1 MADDFKSTVS
11 RTLDTTNR
19 QYTNVVWQA
28 GKPPLDSELN
38 LVGQLATDNLSKTVS
53 ATAHSGILMNP
64 RTADRDFEFHPL
76 WSNFLKVKP
85 LKALVNGL
93 VLDIEESMI
102 KLDPPPTQ
110 DNRVDFVFL
119 EVWKTIISADNAL
132 PDATLEKVKPTTTT
146 VYSNGNLSGA
156 GLDDEMV
163 DSNVGFETT
172 KRIQV
177 QYRFRVVKEINIYD
191 HLEGMSSTLVKGQ
204 GPLDAP
210 DNNCVF
216 NNQHA
221 NGDAGLWIAHM
232 TSDGCPLGQPC
243 DPNVPNTALSDFLSE
258 NIVYGIPICAITRRN
273 DNSYVASTNTGNA
286 NQNGAIDRKPS
297 SNTSTDAT
305 SLLQATLSSPL
316 DALKEGNVAISNGD
330 GSGLDDAQLYGSERY
345 LVLGQ
350 GLNKEI
356 IRVSGFANN
365 ALTVVAR
372 GEGGT
377 QAKYHS
383 AGTNVVLFNNR
394 PDGKYADEIHA
405 DDLFDMRHATTIGE
419 WDYQSLLESSLSD
432 LLFGNLKTAYK
443 QNQQNNTTAGGTVEE
458 VSTIDQSTPMQTHH
472 MDWPNGFRDAWSD
485 ASVPQ
490 MGLTMYLNLP
500 SARDN
505 FGVTTTNLNQANLA
519 SWTIGPDLEPSAFI
533 YDGLKMKSGSWVKLT
548 LDATA
553 SNLAYGVNEIDKAN
567 TPQEKGVRFIAPSE
581 TRDPSTKRSP
591 FTIEEVGVNHGQLHY
606 PTLASNFEKP
616 FIVLG
621 KTKYSDTFLA
631 STPSDVV
638 NQNYRYLYRPQ
649 AINQSSVVSEQQ
661 TGNLPPSFV
670 EQVVAVRLGASGVD
684 LPLAV
689 RNLESLVTNNGYDTS
704 GDHSSLYAVIYG
716 DPRDNFQQNNG
727 VFKVVDL
734 LNDDLD
740 TPNATYY
747 KTSDTADVWDPST
760 GGGSKV
766 GWVILKPIDDIVRS
780 AGLGD
785 RLLKIEFRTQELS
798 NKDDEVMV
806 AITES
811 VDHDIANTTLGK
823 LSITSEFQLGV
834 SVLYPSATGGTANV
848 ADDIHKIGLIPD
860 ISTGE
865 FLNNSK
871 SVLHGNDFSNL
882 PLVGNEIDLPTKNHV
897 SLWNRLPSS
906 NLPIGVA
913 QPSQMGGRIIN
924 EESDR
929 EAEAFTDENSKTVVL
944 RPFQNK
950 TVIINKATANNLT
963 ANGVVTQTKTSLVPE
978 HWNNTNIDVD
988 LEADEMFLPTKNAA
1002 FVLPE
1007 AIMPRFGRQDIPLHT
1022 YTGTEDQFRNGLNHI
1037 FIDKPLSQSDQVF
1050 NIIGGLDNGGSPG
1063 TNNVLFVTGDPN
1075 TAWGQRQAINT
1086 INSKIGIGARRTTF
1100 TDVPSSDFGS
1110 TLNGIELPPYYG
1122 IVRVYGVYE
1131 RDLFATHLTNQNQ
1144 LAGHAVNRVDVAN
1157 NVTNGNC
1164 PNLLRTDTS
1173 AFTMYIRQNGGKELV
1188 NGVDGQSNTDYL
1200 HAHTYMI
1207 TEHAIDIS
1215 RLEGLKDPNNPQQDI
1230 WSEGSVFTSF
1240 NYVVEA
1246 VVFMFADGFISHN
1259 RYVLPRKHNGS
1270 GSALL
1275 ATDEQKAVVSTVI
1288 PFAPP
1293 IGSHITVSYKRTP
1306 YQGDPLGTLGQS
1318 DQTVPQGRKSL
1329 NKLRLGTKVQPV
1341 NLSNTN
1347 ERNLEVLASID
1358 FYTTLGT
1365 GKIGGVVY
1373 PTTITDVGHTPFPIN
1388 RDPTALLADGFS
1400 YITLK
1405 TSTFTEE
1412 SSLRGGWASL
1422 FLFEQAET
1430 VVRTIVDLKLY
1441 KNNSLVD
1448 THTLSDNGD
1457 GRILETQ
1464 VSYAMEWLQG
1474 LGYNCFQ
1481 IRGEIRQ
1488 NATINQTYL
1497 GVLIQAPNPTD
1508 TFELEVDWKDLRN
1521 GQDIQIFEGLRESP
1535 MSFEM
1540 WFQINPFRF
1549 NFEDR
1554 LNSRSMSRV
1563 HFSKINAPKINAGNG
1578 NTPISLTGIT
1588 SRLPIGSLVRDSDFV
1603 CEDILNN
1610 SSSYLFSSSGSYT
1623 TISNPVPVSPDG
1635 IPYTIALGVSGDT
1648 IQMNDGKIFNGSTPA
1663 ADPKYTIARGG
1674 GAVFNAGGNVPGGP
1688 LSFLATSFNES
1699 LQPVLKGSALVG
1711 RALLVSNNYE
1721 EDRLSN
1727 PKSYGSELQLVV
1739 VTHAVDG
1746 GTSSIT
1752 LGGDISP
1759 SGYGEGLA
1767 SADRFRIKGKPLVK
1781 VYSQASNLSVV
1792 PAPYNSSN

>member
-11 RTLDTTNR
+11 RTLNTTNR

-38 LVGQLATDNLSKTVS
+38 LVGQLATDNLSRTVS

-64 RTADRDFEFHPL
+64 RTADRDFEFNPL

-93 VLDIEESMI
+93 VLDIEEATINLS
-102 KLDPPPTQ
+102 PPPTQ

-177 QYRFRVVKEINIYD
+177 QYRFRVVDNIDIYS
-191 HLEGMSSTLVKGQ
+191 HLEGMSSNLVKAK
-204 GPLDAP
+204 GPLDA
-210 DNNCVF
+210 VSTVSF

-232 TSDGCPLGQPC
+232 TDDG
-243 DPNVPNTALSDFLSE
+243 TATGNPLSDFLSE

-273 DNSYVASTNTGNA
+273 DNAYVAAVTGGGVGNA

-297 SNTSTDAT
+297 STTSTDAT
-305 SLLQATLSSPL
+305 TLLQATLRDSL
-316 DALKEGNVAISNGD
+316 DAGHTGNVALTNGV

-345 LVLGQ
+345 LVLGE
-350 GLNKEI
+350 GLNREI
-356 IRVSGFANN
+356 IRVSGFANPDI
-365 ALTVVAR
+365 TIEAR

-377 QAKYHS
+377 QDKYHS
-383 AGTNVVLFNNR
+383 ADTNVTLFNNR
-394 PDGKYADEIHA
+394 PDGKYADQIHA
-405 DDLFDMRHATTIGE
+405 EDLFDMRHATTIGE

-443 QNQQNNTTAGGTVEE
+443 QNQQNNTTSGVTVEE
-458 VSTIDQSTPMQTHH
+458 VSTIDQNTPQQTHH
-472 MDWPNGFRDAWSD
+472 MDWPNGFRDTWSD

-490 MGLTMYLNLP
+490 MGLTLYLNLP
-500 SARDN
+500 SAKDS
-505 FGVTTTNLNQANLA
+505 FGVTTTNLNEANA
-519 SWTIGPDLEPSAFI
+519 TSWTIGPDLEPSAFI
-533 YDGLKMKSGSWVKLT
+533 YDAVTGDEMKSGSWIKIT
-548 LDATA
+548 LDSTN
-553 SNLAYGVNEIDKAN
+553 SNLAYGVNQIDGAN
-567 TPQEKGVRFIAPSE
+567 TPEERGVRFIAPRE
-581 TRDPSTKRSP
+581 VRDASVKRPS
-591 FTIEEVGVNHGQLHY
+591 FTIEEVGENHGPLHY

-621 KTKYSDTFLA
+621 KTKYSDSFVA
-631 STPSDVV
+631 STPPNVIT
-638 NQNYRYLYRPQ
+638 QNYRYLYRPQ
-649 AINQSSVVSEQQ
+649 AINQSSVVEAQE
-661 TGNLPPSFV
+661 TGADKAT
-670 EQVVAVRLGASGVD
+670 EQVVAVRLGASGVN
-684 LPLAV
+684 LPLAL

-716 DPRDNFQQNNG
+716 DPRDIAQQNNG

-734 LNDDLD
+734 LNDDTD

-747 KTSDTADVWDPST
+747 ESTDTTQVWTPTS
-760 GGGSKV
+760 KL
-766 GWVILKPIDDIVRS
+766 GWVILKPIDNIDRT
-780 AGLGD
+780 AGLVD
-785 RLLKIEFRTQELS
+785 TSSLKIEFRTQDLS
-798 NKDDEVMV
+798 NQDDEVMI

-811 VDHDIANTTLGK
+811 VPHDIGNGTLGK
-823 LSITSEFQLGV
+823 LFITGEFQLGV

-848 ADDIHKIGLIPD
+848 AEDIHKIGLIPD

-871 SVLHGNDFSNL
+871 SILHGSDFSNL

-924 EESDR
+924 EEADR

-950 TVIINKATANNLT
+950 TVSINKATSANL
-963 ANGVVTQTKTSLVPE
+963 ALNGVTLPLVPE
-978 HWNNTNIDVD
+978 HWNSSQIDVD
-988 LEADEMFLPTKNAA
+988 LDTDEMFLPTKNAA

-1037 FIDKPLSQSDQVF
+1037 FIDKPLSSSDQVF

-1063 TNNVLFVTGDPN
+1063 TKNVLFVTGDPD
-1075 TAWGQRQAINT
+1075 TAWGQRKTIAT

-1100 TDVPSSDFGS
+1100 NDVPTSDFGA

-1131 RDLFATHLTNQNQ
+1131 RGLFAAHLANDNQ
-1144 LAGHAVNRVDVAN
+1144 LAGHANDRVDVAT
-1157 NVTNGNC
+1157 NVSNGSC

-1173 AFTMYIRQNGGKELV
+1173 AFTMYIRQNGGQELV
-1188 NGVDGQSNTDYL
+1188 NGTDQPPIHNTDYL
-1200 HAHTYMI
+1200 HAHTYML
-1207 TEHAIDIS
+1207 TEHAIDIT
-1215 RLEGLKDPNNPQQDI
+1215 RLKDKTLPNGQSVGWVD
-1230 WSEGSVFTSF
+1230 GSTFTDF

-1259 RYVLPRKHNGS
+1259 RYVLPRKNNGA
-1270 GSALL
+1270 GSALD
-1275 ATDEQKAVVSTVI
+1275 ATSTQKAVVSTVI

-1293 IGSHITVSYKRTP
+1293 IGSHITVAYKRTP

-1329 NKLRLGTKVQPV
+1329 NKLNLGSKTQPV
-1341 NLSNTN
+1341 DLSNTN
-1347 ERNLEVLASID
+1347 KRNVEVLASMD

-1365 GKIGGVVY
+1365 GKIGGEVY

-1388 RDPTALLADGFS
+1388 RDPTELLADGLN
-1400 YITLK
+1400 YIPLK
-1405 TSTFTEE
+1405 TATFTEE

-1422 FLFEQAET
+1422 FLFKKAET
-1430 VVRTIVDLKLY
+1430 VIRDNVTLALY
-1441 KNNSLVD
+1441 KNEASVGTFAITSANHD
-1448 THTLSDNGD
+1448 T
-1457 GRILETQ
+1457 IEKQ
-1464 VSYAMEWLQG
+1464 VSLTMEWLQN
-1474 LGYNCFQ
+1474 LGFNCFQ
-1481 IRGEIRQ
+1481 TRGEIQ
-1488 NATINQTYL
+1488 QTGSANSNYFGL
-1497 GVLIQAPNPTD
+1497 LIQAPNPTD
-1508 TFELEVDWKDLRN
+1508 TFELEVQWKDLRN
-1521 GQDIQIFEGLRESP
+1521 GQDIQIFGDMRESP
-1535 MSFEM
+1535 LSFVM
-1540 WFQINPFRF
+1540 WYNTGDPLT
-1549 NFEDR
+1549 NYESV

-1563 HFSKINAPKINAGNG
+1563 QFSRRDTPKINAGDG

-1603 CEDILNN
+1603 CEDILSNK
-1610 SSSYLFSSSGSYT
+1610 SSYLFSSSGSYS

-1635 IPYTIALGVSGDT
+1635 IPYTASLGVSGDT
-1648 IQMNDGKIFNGSTPA
+1648 IQMNDGKIFDGATPA

-1767 SADRFRIKGKPLVK
+1767 AADRFRIKGKPLVK

>member
-38 LVGQLATDNLSKTVS
+38 LVGQLATNNLSKTVS

-64 RTADRDFEFHPL
+64 RTADRDFEFNPL
-76 WSNFLKVKP
+76 WSNFLKIKP

-93 VLDIEESMI
+93 VLDIEEATINLS
-102 KLDPPPTQ
+102 PPPTQ

-172 KRIQV
+172 KRVQV
-177 QYRFRVVKEINIYD
+177 QYRFRVVDNIDIYS
-191 HLEGMSSTLVKGQ
+191 HLEGMSSNLVKAK
-204 GPLDAP
+204 GPLDA
-210 DNNCVF
+210 VSTVSF

-232 TSDGCPLGQPC
+232 TDDG
-243 DPNVPNTALSDFLSE
+243 TATGTPLSDFLSE

-273 DNSYVASTNTGNA
+273 DNAYVASTNGNA

-297 SNTSTDAT
+297 STTNTDAT
-305 SLLQATLSSPL
+305 TLLQATLVDPL
-316 DALKEGNVAISNGD
+316 DAGHTGNVALFNGV

-345 LVLGQ
+345 LVLGE
-350 GLNKEI
+350 GLNREI
-356 IRVSGFANN
+356 IRVSAFTNPN
-365 ALTVVAR
+365 ITIEAR

-377 QAKYHS
+377 QDKYHS

-405 DDLFDMRHATTIGE
+405 EDLFDMRHATTIGE

-443 QNQQNNTTAGGTVEE
+443 QNQNNITSAGTTIEE
-458 VSTIDQSTPMQTHH
+458 VSMIDKDNKLQTYN
-472 MDWPNGFRDAWSD
+472 MDWPNGFRDTWSD

-490 MGLTMYLNLP
+490 MGLTLYLNLP
-500 SARDN
+500 SARDQ
-505 FGVTTTNLNQANLA
+505 FGVTTVNLNVANA
-519 SWTIGPDLEPSAFI
+519 TSWTIGPDLEPSAFI
-533 YDGLKMKSGSWVKLT
+533 YDDNSIKSGSWIKLS
-548 LDATA
+548 LKA
-553 SNLAYGVNEIDKAN
+553 SEANLAYGVNELDGAS
-567 TPQEKGVRFIAPSE
+567 TTEEKGVRFIAPKE
-581 TRDPSTKRSP
+581 IRDTSTKRAP
-591 FTIEEVGVNHGQLHY
+591 FTIEEVGENHGQIY
-606 PTLASNFEKP
+606 SPTLASNFEKP

-621 KTKYSDTFLA
+621 KTKYSDSFV
-631 STPSDVV
+631 SNTPDDVV
-638 NQNYRYLYRPQ
+638 TQNYRYLYRPQ
-649 AINQSSVVSEQQ
+649 AINQSSVVEAQETGINTATEQ
-661 TGNLPPSFV
+661 L
-670 EQVVAVRLGASGVD
+670 VAVRLGGSEVNI
-684 LPLAV
+684 PLAV
-689 RNLESLVTNNGYDTS
+689 RNIENLVTNNGYDTS

-716 DPRDNFQQNNG
+716 EPRNDRHQNNG

-734 LNDDLD
+734 LNDDAD

-747 KTSDTADVWDPST
+747 ESTDTTVVWNPTS
-760 GGGSKV
+760 KI
-766 GWVILKPIDDIVRS
+766 GWIILKPIDNIDRT
-780 AGLGD
+780 AGLVD
-785 RLLKIEFRTQELS
+785 TSSLKIEFRTQDIS
-798 NKDDEVMV
+798 NQDDEVMI

-811 VDHDIANTTLGK
+811 VEHTGSNPITALGK
-823 LSITSEFQLGV
+823 IQITNEFQLGV

-848 ADDIHKIGLIPD
+848 AEDIHKIGLIPD

-871 SVLHGNDFSNL
+871 SILHGADFSNL

-924 EESDR
+924 EEADR

-950 TVIINKATANNLT
+950 TVVINKATSANLSL
-963 ANGVVTQTKTSLVPE
+963 NGVTLPLVPE
-978 HWNNTNIDVD
+978 HWNSSVIDVD
-988 LEADEMFLPTKNAA
+988 LENAEMFLPNKDAA

-1037 FIDKPLSQSDQVF
+1037 FIDKPLSSSDQVF

-1063 TNNVLFVTGDPN
+1063 TKNVLFVTGDPN
-1075 TAWGQRQAINT
+1075 TEWGERKAINT

-1100 TDVPSSDFGS
+1100 TDVPTSDFGA

-1131 RDLFATHLTNQNQ
+1131 RSLFAAHLTNDNQ
-1144 LAGHAVNRVDVAN
+1144 LAGHDVSRTVPAT
-1157 NVTNGNC
+1157 NVSNGNC

-1173 AFTMYIRQNGGKELV
+1173 AFTMYIRQNGGQELV
-1188 NGVDGQSNTDYL
+1188 NGTDQPPIHNTDYL
-1200 HAHTYMI
+1200 HAHTYML
-1207 TEHAIDIS
+1207 TEHAIDIT
-1215 RLEGLKDPNNPQQDI
+1215 RLKRNDNGAAVGWTDA
-1230 WSEGSVFTSF
+1230 SVFTDF

-1259 RYVLPRKHNGS
+1259 RYVLPRKNNGS
-1270 GSALL
+1270 GSALD
-1275 ATDEQKAVVSTVI
+1275 ATQPQKAVVSTVI

-1293 IGSHITVSYKRTP
+1293 IGSHITVAYKRTP

-1329 NKLRLGTKVQPV
+1329 NKLRLGSKTQPV
-1341 NLSNTN
+1341 DLSNTN
-1347 ERNLEVLASID
+1347 KRNVEVLASMD

-1365 GKIGGVVY
+1365 GKIGGAVY

-1388 RDPTALLADGFS
+1388 RDPTELLADGLN
-1400 YITLK
+1400 YIPLK

-1422 FLFEQAET
+1422 FLFKKAET
-1430 VVRTIVDLKLY
+1430 VIRDNVTLALY
-1441 KNNSLVD
+1441 KNGSSVGTFAITNANHD
-1448 THTLSDNGD
+1448 TIEKQVTL
-1457 GRILETQ
+1457 TM
-1464 VSYAMEWLQG
+1464 VWLQG
-1474 LGYNCFQ
+1474 LGFNCFQ
-1481 IRGEIRQ
+1481 TRGEIQ
-1488 NATINQTYL
+1488 QTGSANSNYFGL
-1497 GVLIQAPNPTD
+1497 LIQAPNPTD
-1508 TFELEVDWKDLRN
+1508 TFELEVQWKDLRN
-1521 GQDIQIFEGLRESP
+1521 GQDIQVFGDLRESP
-1535 MSFEM
+1535 LSFQM
-1540 WFQINPFRF
+1540 WTVTVPSLVSY
-1549 NFEDR
+1549 ESV

-1563 HFSKINAPKINAGNG
+1563 HFSRRDTPKINAGDG

-1603 CEDILNN
+1603 CEDILSNK
-1610 SSSYLFSSSGSYT
+1610 SSYLFSSSGSYS

-1635 IPYTIALGVSGDT
+1635 IPYTASLGVSGDT
-1648 IQMNDGKIFNGSTPA
+1648 IQMNDGKIFNGTTPA
-1663 ADPKYTIARGG
+1663 SDPMFTIARGG

-1711 RALLVSNNYE
+1711 RALLVSNSYE
-1721 EDRLSN
+1721 EDSFSN
-1727 PKSYGSELQLVV
+1727 PKSYGSELQLIV

-1746 GTSSIT
+1746 GTPSIT

-1767 SADRFRIKGKPLVK
+1767 AADRFRIKGKPLVK